1 MNGYLLLWF
10 LSYGQSLQIFRSLGR
25 DRPHTREGELPLM
38 ERRIALKGW
47 ANCSHTQL
55 RQLAD
60 FAPTRVLSERWQIL
74 YANSITG
81 MA

>member
-1 MNGYLLLWF
+1 
-10 LSYGQSLQIFRSLGR
+10 
-25 DRPHTREGELPLM
+25 M

>member
-10 LSYGQSLQIFRSLGR
+10 LSYGQSLHIFRSLGR

-47 ANCSHTQL
+47 ANCPQRMGEL
-55 RQLAD
+55 Q
-60 FAPTRVLSERWQIL
+60 FAPTRALSERWQIL